1 MSTYKSKRYDIEA
14 RVLQIFCLSFLLQ
27 DFKRSITAIKDGQNE
42 AYKNVSHPTLFH
54 EMLNSGLPPKENTVT
69 RLFQEAQ
76 VIIGAAI
83 LTTSWALAVASF
95 HIINT
100 PSIFLKLRAEL
111 VEAIPDPSAP
121 PGWTELEQLSYL
133 NGCVKEGIRLA
144 YGIASRLPRV
154 AHKDLQYKE
163 WMIPAGTPVSMTIVD
178 MNHTEEIFP
187 ESFSFIPERWM
198 NNPKTKSGAPL
209 DRYFV
214 GFGKGSRSCLGLN
227 LAQAELYM
235 GLAAVFRRFTF
246 ELYET
251 DVSDTLLAHDYFVP
265 TVKLDS
271 KGIRVKVKSVDA

>member
-1 MSTYKSKRYDIEA
+1 
-14 RVLQIFCLSFLLQ
+14 
-27 DFKRSITAIKDGQNE
+27 
-42 AYKNVSHPTLFH
+42 
-54 EMLNSGLPPKENTVT
+54 MLNSGLLPEENTVT

-100 PSIFLKLRAEL
+100 PEIFEKLRTEL
-111 VEAIPDPSAP
+111 ITAIPNATAP
-121 PGWTELEQLSYL
+121 LNWTQLEQLPYL
-133 NGCVKEGIRLA
+133 TGCVKEGIRLA

-154 AHKDLQYKE
+154 AHKDLQYKD
-163 WMIPAGTPVSMTIVD
+163 WTIPASTPISMTIVD
-178 MNHTEEIFP
+178 MNHAEAVFP
-187 ESFSFIPERWM
+187 NSFEFNPERWM
-198 NNPKTKSGAPL
+198 RNPKTMSGAPL

-214 GFGKGSRSCLGLN
+214 GFGKGSRSCLGLH

-235 GLAAVFRRFTF
+235 GLAAIFRRFTF
-246 ELYET
+246 ELYQT

-271 KGIRVKVKSVDA
+271 KGIMVKVKSVDA